1 LHGKELWSGTAI
13 EVNEECA
20 GDENGIKGEK
30 GVPMKSQTLGKIVT
44 TSVLAA
50 ILSCGLALGADKPAR
65 ETAQPAARQKTT
77 KKEMSFKSEQTDSWL
92 CNNVSAFFCTNL
104 FPTLGSSSGSA
115 SSQLP
120 DVPDRS
126 RRGGN

>member
-1 LHGKELWSGTAI
+1 MKTGSMVKR
-13 EVNEECA
+13 
-20 GDENGIKGEK
+20 
-30 GVPMKSQTLGKIVT
+30 GVPMKSQTLVKIVT

-77 KKEMSFKSEQTDSWL
+77 QKEMSFKSERTDSWL

-104 FPTLGSSSGSA
+104 FPTLGSSGSST

-120 DVPDRS
+120 AVPDRS

>member
-1 LHGKELWSGTAI
+1 MKTGSK
-13 EVNEECA
+13 V
-20 GDENGIKGEK
+20 KK

-77 KKEMSFKSEQTDSWL
+77 KKEMSFKSERTDSWL

-104 FPTLGSSSGSA
+104 FPTLGSSSSA

-120 DVPDRS
+120 AVPDRS
-126 RRGGN
+126 RRGN

>member
-1 LHGKELWSGTAI
+1 MKTGS
-13 EVNEECA
+13 
-20 GDENGIKGEK
+20 GEK

-44 TSVLAA
+44 TSVVAA

-65 ETAQPAARQKTT
+65 ETAQPAARQKTTT

-104 FPTLGSSSGSA
+104 FPTLGSSSSSA

-120 DVPDRS
+120 AVPDRS
-126 RRGGN
+126 RRGN